1 MLSIANLES
10 IQNNFQYD
18 DSIPFERVTNPP
30 VINKGGLNTNIA
42 KSVLTELPPTTTF
55 SCIVDWVGYVFNID
69 QSYELTIEEKVAD
82 TSEFDNYRRQTEQ
95 AAKLN
100 HIHNVQDKAQQ
111 FLCDLQ
117 ECIPFLT
124 FHLSDHGRF
133 AYKHLADLYRD
144 GEHVGTFCF
153 GGTTNNGTAALM
165 LKGKGCSGVNMSK
178 LRKFLEPFPNSHLT
192 RVDVA
197 HDDLEGKRTVDWYVE
212 QFHSGGFFIK
222 GATPKPRNG
231 GDWTSK
237 DDVKGRT
244 FYVGSKRNGKE
255 ACIYEKGKQLGDTLS
270 QWVRVEVRFTHD
282 DHLVPFDI
290 LTSPQMFFAGS
301 YPVLKDTSV
310 FHDRCVVIKKHA
322 VIVLA
327 ALIGHGRASY
337 GKLVNVLVEIGHT
350 SDEIVKAL
358 IVPGCPKRLII
369 PLAPEPNALMA

>member
-82 TSEFDNYRRQTEQ
+82 TSEVDNYRRQTEK

-100 HIHNVQDKAQQ
+100 HINNVQDKAQQ
-111 FLCDLQ
+111 F
-117 ECIPFLT
+117 
-124 FHLSDHGRF
+124 
-133 AYKHLADLYRD
+133 
-144 GEHVGTFCF
+144 
-153 GGTTNNGTAALM
+153 
-165 LKGKGCSGVNMSK
+165 
-178 LRKFLEPFPNSHLT
+178 
-192 RVDVA
+192 
-197 HDDLEGKRTVDWYVE
+197 
-212 QFHSGGFFIK
+212 HSGPFFIK
-222 GATPKPRNG
+222 GETPKPRNG

-310 FHDRCVVIKKHA
+310 FHDRCVV
-322 VIVLA
+322 
-327 ALIGHGRASY
+327 
-337 GKLVNVLVEIGHT
+337 
-350 SDEIVKAL
+350 
-358 IVPGCPKRLII
+358 
-369 PLAPEPNALMA
+369 

>member
-197 HDDLEGKRTVDWYVE
+197 HDDLEGKRTV
-212 QFHSGGFFIK
+212 
-222 GATPKPRNG
+222 
-231 GDWTSK
+231 
-237 DDVKGRT
+237 
-244 FYVGSKRNGKE
+244 YVGSKRNGKE